1 MSVKVSRLDN
11 GVQVVTHDMPHLQ
24 SIALGAWIQAGARC
38 EAAMDHGISHL
49 LEHMAFKGTKTRSA
63 RDIAESIEAAGGEV
77 NAATSVENTAY
88 YVRLLE
94 DDLALGIDVLSD
106 ILVNSVFE
114 PEELRREKHV
124 IQQEIGAAADMPED
138 RVFDLF
144 QAAAFPDQAIGR
156 PILGTPESVERFS
169 HTDLRRFL
177 NAHYRG
183 PNIVLSAAGR
193 VDHERVVALARDT
206 FGGFA
211 AESGQIPEAGH
222 YVGGAGL
229 EERPLQETQIVIGFA
244 GPSYRSGDLYAGQLL
259 SAIMGGGMAS
269 RLFQEVREARG
280 LCYSIYA
287 FQWPFADTGL
297 FGIHAATS
305 REDVGELVPVILD
318 EVLKLGESVGEE
330 ELRRAKSQMRA
341 GLLMTLESPAAR
353 AGQMARHMQIYGR
366 PMSLDDIVARVEA
379 VQSADIEAL
388 ARRILASPPTL
399 AAVGPLRELPGLDTI
414 AARLGQS
421 DPAAHRDPHGLFA
434 G

>member
-1 MSVKVSRLDN
+1 MSVNVSRLEN
-11 GVQVVTHDMPHLQ
+11 GVHVVTHDMTHLQ
-24 SIALGAWIQAGARC
+24 SIALGTWVQAGARS
-38 EAAMDHGISHL
+38 EGPADHGISHL

-63 RDIAESIEAAGGEV
+63 RDIAEAIEAAGGEV

-88 YVRLLE
+88 YVRLLH
-94 DDLALGIDVLSD
+94 DDLALGIEVLSD
-106 ILVNSVFE
+106 ILANSVFE
-114 PEELRREKHV
+114 ADELRREKHV

-144 QAAAFPDQAIGR
+144 QAASFPDQAIGR
-156 PILGTPESVERFS
+156 PILGTPESVERFGES
-169 HTDLRRFL
+169 DLRRFL

-183 PNIVLSAAGR
+183 PNLVISAAGR
-193 VDHERVVALARDT
+193 LDHDRVVELARET
-206 FGGFA
+206 FSGFA
-211 AESGQIPEAGH
+211 SEDGPQPEAGR
-222 YVGGAGL
+222 YLGGAKL
-229 EERPLQETQIVIGFA
+229 EERPLQEAQIVIGFE

-287 FQWPFADTGL
+287 FQWPFADAGL

-305 REDVGELVPVILD
+305 QDDVGDLVPVILD
-318 EVLKLGESVGEE
+318 EALKMSDSVGED

-366 PMSLDDIVARVEA
+366 PMSLDDIVERIEA
-379 VQSADIEAL
+379 VQCSDIEAL

-399 AAVGPLRELPGLDTI
+399 AAVGPLNGLPGLDAITS
-414 AARLGQS
+414 RLGIS
-421 DPAAHRDPHGLFA
+421 GRAADGAEHGLFA